1 MLTKS
6 TVYDTHPLWLT
17 IDVEEL
23 VDSNFNLLNKK
34 SINLDYEVLLNN
46 WLRLCN
52 HNNYKS
58 TAFVLGSFAKKY
70 PHLIKKLSNAGH
82 EIASHGL
89 THDLVYDISFEKWNN
104 SIIQSKN
111 ILEDITGR
119 NIIGYRSASWSLPF
133 EKSYYEALVDA
144 GYSYSSSYFPLKTYL
159 YGNSIDKKH
168 PFEVHTKSGKIT
180 EIPVPKLG
188 IPYSGG
194 FYLRMF
200 PSFLQKLLIS
210 KLINRGIKPVIY
222 IHPYELIDN
231 DYILK
236 FYFQYFKKNID
247 FFLAFGATSK
257 PLNDIEE
264 LFKLINKK

>member
-1 MLTKS
+1 MYFPINYQKYS
-6 TVYDTHPLWLT
+6 SWFT

-23 VDSNFNLLNKK
+23 SDTNFNLIKKRTLELN
-34 SINLDYEVLLNN
+34 YETLVNN
-46 WLRLCN
+46 WLQVCKKY
-52 HNNYKS
+52 NYKS
-58 TAFVLGSFAKKY
+58 TAFVLGSFALKY
-70 PHLIKKLSNAGH
+70 PNVIKKLSDAGH
-82 EIASHGL
+82 EISSHGL
-89 THDLVYDISFEKWNN
+89 NHNLVSKIEFYEWKN
-104 SIIQSKN
+104 SISESKK
-111 ILEDITGR
+111 ILEDITGKEV
-119 NIIGYRSASWSLPF
+119 NGYRAASWSLPF
-133 EKSYYEALVDA
+133 ETHYYETLVEL
-144 GYSYSSSYFPLKTYL
+144 GYKYSSSYFPLKTYL

-168 PFEVHTKSGKIT
+168 PFEIHTKSGKIT

-210 KLINRGIKPVIY
+210 KLINKGIKPVIY

-247 FFLAFGATSK
+247 FFLAFGATSR

-264 LFKLINKK
+264 LLKLINKK